1 MKTDNLTPEE
11 FEVSYNLKCSNLAEV
26 YYVTILDGNLLFGRK
41 KLAYSKAGLCKMYAT
56 DHIRNMASNFLR
68 EKNNGKWSNH
78 LNTEL
83 YNLDFKKIRTYLE
96 ETGRLKYITIKEY
109 QNLRI

>member
-1 MKTDNLTPEE
+1 
-11 FEVSYNLKCSNLAEV
+11 
-26 YYVTILDGNLLFGRK
+26 
-41 KLAYSKAGLCKMYAT
+41 
-56 DHIRNMASNFLR
+56 MASNFLR
-68 EKNNGKWSNH
+68 EKNNGKWSNQ

-109 QNLRI
+109 QNLKI